1 MLKAIIF
8 DFDGIIADTEP
19 IHLEAFK
26 IVLKEHGID
35 LSDEAYFN
43 KYLAF
48 DDKTLFEKIF
58 DDNGKNFSASLIG
71 NLIEVKHL
79 LINDLFKSRVKL
91 FPGFTDF
98 IELIKNSYV
107 LSIASGALKSEIEFI
122 LNKYGLLNHFQN
134 ITSADEVLKC
144 KPDPESFIASL
155 QKINRSSKPEI
166 YPHECLVI
174 EDSVYGVEAAKS
186 ANMNCIAITN
196 SYGRELLINA
206 DLVVDSFYEINLKVL
221 DGFATSR

>member
-26 IVLKEHGID
+26 IVLKEHGIE
-35 LSDEAYFN
+35 LSEDAYFK

-48 DDKTLFEKIF
+48 DDKTLFKKIF
-58 DDNGKNFSASLIG
+58 DDNGKACSASFIS
-71 NLIEVKHL
+71 NLIDVKHL

-98 IELIKNSYV
+98 FELIKDRYV

-122 LNKYGLLNHFQN
+122 LNKYGLLNYFQN
-134 ITSADEVLKC
+134 ITAADEVLKC
-144 KPDPESFIASL
+144 KPDPESFNTSL
-155 QKINRSSKPEI
+155 QKINRPRESEI
-166 YPHECLVI
+166 HPYECLVI

-196 SYGRELLINA
+196 SYGRELLKSA
-206 DLVVDSFYEINLKVL
+206 DLIVDSFSEINLKVL